1 VISEFEARLAD
12 ALGTHIG
19 APFAGL
25 VDVAPGQDPGT
36 GVRLAVGVVDAQV
49 IDSDLGSRRG
59 EVVPG
64 DSAPRRALRLRC
76 TVALEARMKTIDRK
90 LQLRALDAALYAL
103 DEADFRN
110 GSLLADG
117 TDRGFVIHELQAA
130 SVAVP
135 LAPDAED
142 AGPAALRLT
151 ATGFFWPVG
160 VKGKAGDII
169 HKIHFRGGV
178 LPLEVLPA
186 EPVLVAGG
194 PAVVLTIRFD
204 TAGIMVIEKEG
215 VSKLPFG
222 KLAVTLVGKG
232 AKPGKGTLS
241 GGEDGIVPEE
251 IRLIPVTDDA
261 ATVTY
266 TPPAEPAAEELVVAL
281 DDGKKGLGIE
291 LGRVPLL
298 TRGA

>member
-1 VISEFEARLAD
+1 VIAEFEARLAD

-25 VDVAPGQDPGT
+25 VDVAPGQDPGN

-49 IDSDLGSRRG
+49 IDPDLGSRRG

-76 TVALEARMKTIDRK
+76 TVALEARMKTSDRT

-110 GSLLADG
+110 GRRLADG
-117 TDRGFVIHELQAA
+117 TDRGFVIHEMQPA
-130 SVAVP
+130 SLAVP
-135 LAPDAED
+135 LAPDAEN

-151 ATGFFWPVG
+151 ATGLFWPVG
-160 VKGKAGDII
+160 VKGEAGRVIDEIR
-169 HKIHFRGGV
+169 FRGAV
-178 LPLEVLPA
+178 LPLAVLPA

-194 PAVVLTIRFD
+194 AAVELTIRFG
-204 TAGIMVIEKEG
+204 TAGMIVRDAG

-222 KLAVTLVGKG
+222 TLAVTLAGAG

-241 GGEDGIVPEE
+241 GGEDGSAPE
-251 IRLIPVTDDA
+251 IRLIPVTGDA

-266 TPPAEPAAEELVVAL
+266 TPPAEAAAEELVVAL
-281 DDGKKGLGIE
+281 DDGEKGLGIE
-291 LGRVPLL
+291 LGRVPLV